1 LPQNSPTLGILG
13 EKFLSMGLCKEAVDA
28 FVKFGDVKKAI
39 DCCVLLNQWHLAV
52 ELAEKNGL
60 VQIEP
65 LLQRYAA

>member
-13 EKFLSMGLCKEAVDA
+13 DKFLSMGLCKEAVDA

-39 DCCVLLNQWHLAV
+39 DCCVLLNHWHLAV

>member
-1 LPQNSPTLGILG
+1 
-13 EKFLSMGLCKEAVDA
+13 MGLCKEAVDA

-39 DCCVLLNQWHLAV
+39 DCCVLLNHWHLAV